1 MAAPTGVLNG
11 TEIKIYVAGTLV
23 AYATTGSI
31 NINHSLREITSKD
44 SGAWKEQ
51 MEGLRDWSIDLE
63 GMYAWTAPVTGAAI
77 TNADDLFASYINTRT
92 SFTITW
98 GSTDAEAGD
107 TKYEGTAYLGS
118 VSMTGAT
125 EDSATYSASF
135 SGSGAITQTVS

>member
-63 GMYAWTAPVTGAAI
+63 GMYAWTDPAGGSI
-77 TNADDLFASYINTRT
+77 TNADDLYSSYINTRT

-98 GSTDAEAGD
+98 GTTDAEAGD
-107 TKYEGTAYLGS
+107 TKYEGTAYLTT
-118 VSMTGAT
+118 VSMSGAT

>member
-44 SGAWKEQ
+44 SGGWKEQ

-63 GMYAWTAPVTGAAI
+63 GMYAWTDSAGASVN
-77 TNADDLFASYINTRT
+77 NADDLFASYIATRT
-92 SFTITW
+92 SFTIVW
-98 GSTDAEAGD
+98 GTTDVDAGD
-107 TKYEGTAYLGS
+107 TKYSGTAYLGS
-118 VSMTGAT
+118 ISMSGAT

>member
-63 GMYAWTAPVTGAAI
+63 GMYAWTDPAGGSI
-77 TNADDLFASYINTRT
+77 TNADDLYLSYIDNRT

-107 TKYEGTAYLGS
+107 TKYSGTAYLTT
-118 VSMTGAT
+118 VSMSGAT

-135 SGSGAITQTVS
+135 SGTGAITQTIS

>member
-11 TEIKIYVAGTLV
+11 TEIKIYVGGTLV

-63 GMYAWTAPVTGAAI
+63 GMYAWTDAAGGSI
-77 TNADDLFASYINTRT
+77 TNADDLYLSYIDNRT

-107 TKYEGTAYLGS
+107 TKYSGTAYLTT
-118 VSMTGAT
+118 VSMSGAT

-135 SGSGAITQTVS
+135 SGTGAITQTVS